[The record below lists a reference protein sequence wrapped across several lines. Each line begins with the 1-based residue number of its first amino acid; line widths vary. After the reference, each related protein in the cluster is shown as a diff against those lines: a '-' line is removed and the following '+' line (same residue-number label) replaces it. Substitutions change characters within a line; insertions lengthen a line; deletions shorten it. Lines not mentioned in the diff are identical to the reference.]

1 MLRNRIRKIC
11 DSVPGTFMN
20 KFILPATAA
29 LLFIVGWVSV
39 ANAQSVT
46 YQATFEGKWT
56 TAVSPGGVPGGAH
69 FTTLIGA
76 VHNSQVTFWDNGGTA
91 SPGME
96 SMAELGLTGAL
107 RSEIESKGSDVLATL
122 QQGISSGGTAS
133 ATFEFSASP
142 THSLVTLVTM
152 VAPSPDWFTG
162 VSGFSLRENGGWI
175 GSRTVDLFPYDA
187 GTEDGEGFS
196 LSNPPTSPQG
206 VITRIRGMGK
216 FSNEPIATLTFT
228 LQTPPDDPD
237 PPIDD
242 PDTPVDDPDPPVDD
256 GGLFELDTAGAAS
269 GAVFSG
275 GATIDGGMSYLE
287 EVPSSEPADLIVSF
301 RPAAADVGR
310 EADIYVILK
319 LPVHGYFQKISGGLW
334 LPLNLAELEELRPFA
349 RKILDER
356 ETITVVDD
364 LVGDVANMAGVT
376 IDAHV
381 AYAVGG
387 NLADLTY
394 NDESTPARMRIAA
407 ASLNE

>member
-1 MLRNRIRKIC
+1 
-11 DSVPGTFMN
+11 MN
-20 KFILPATAA
+20 KYILVATAA
-29 LLFIVGWVSV
+29 LLFAVGRASV

-46 YQATFEGKWT
+46 YQATFEGQWT

-76 VHNSQVTFWDNGGTA
+76 VHNSQVTFWSNGGTA

-237 PPIDD
+237 PPVDD
-242 PDTPVDDPDPPVDD
+242 PDPPVDDPDPPVDD

-301 RPAAADVGR
+301 RPAAADMGR

-319 LPVHGYFQKISGGLW
+319 LPGLGYFHKISGGLW
-334 LPLNLAELEELRPFA
+334 LPLNLAELDALRPFA

-407 ASLNE
+407 ASPNE

>member
-1 MLRNRIRKIC
+1 
-11 DSVPGTFMN
+11 
-20 KFILPATAA
+20 
-29 LLFIVGWVSV
+29 
-39 ANAQSVT
+39 T

-76 VHNSQVTFWDNGGTA
+76 VHNSQVTFWSNGGTA

-107 RSEIESKGSDVLATL
+107 RNEIESKGSDVLATL

-162 VSGFSLRENGGWI
+162 VSGFSLRENGEWI

-237 PPIDD
+237 PPVDD
-242 PDTPVDDPDPPVDD
+242 PDPPVDDPDPPVDD

-301 RPAAADVGR
+301 RPAPADVGR

>member
-1 MLRNRIRKIC
+1 
-11 DSVPGTFMN
+11 MN
-20 KFILPATAA
+20 KYILAATAV
-29 LLFIVGWVSV
+29 LLFAVGRASV

-46 YQATFEGKWT
+46 YQATFEGQWT

-76 VHNSQVTFWDNGGTA
+76 VHNSQITFWSNGGTA

-96 SMAELGLTGAL
+96 SMAELGLTSAL
-107 RSEIESKGSDVLATL
+107 GSEIESRGSDVLATL

-133 ATFEFSASP
+133 ATIEFSATP

-162 VSGFSLRENGGWI
+162 VSGLSLRANGEWLE
-175 GSRTVDLFPYDA
+175 SRTVDLFPYDA

-206 VITRIRGMGK
+206 VITRISGTGK

-237 PPIDD
+237 PPVDD
-242 PDTPVDDPDPPVDD
+242 PDPPVDDPDPPVDD

-275 GATIDGGMSYLE
+275 GATIDGGMSYVE

-319 LPVHGYFQKISGGLW
+319 LPERGYFQKISGGLW
-334 LPLNLAELEELRPFA
+334 LPLDLAELDALRPFA

-356 ETITVVDD
+356 ETITVVDG
-364 LVGDVANMAGVT
+364 LVGDVADMAGVT

-394 NDESTPARMRIAA
+394 NDESTPARMRIAEV
-407 ASLNE
+407 SPNE

>member
-1 MLRNRIRKIC
+1 M
-11 DSVPGTFMN
+11 
-20 KFILPATAA
+20 
-29 LLFIVGWVSV
+29 
-39 ANAQSVT
+39 T
-46 YQATFEGKWT
+46 YQATFEGQWT

-76 VHNSQVTFWDNGGTA
+76 IHNSQVTFWSNGGTA

-122 QQGISSGGTAS
+122 QQDISSGGTAS
-133 ATFEFSASP
+133 AMIEFSASP
-142 THSLVTLVTM
+142 THPLVTLVTM

-242 PDTPVDDPDPPVDD
+242 PDPPVDDPDPPVDD

>member
-1 MLRNRIRKIC
+1 
-11 DSVPGTFMN
+11 MN

-76 VHNSQVTFWDNGGTA
+76 VHNSRVTFWSNGGTA

-96 SMAELGLTGAL
+96 SMAELGLTSAL
-107 RSEIESKGSDVLATL
+107 RSEIESRGSDVLATL
-122 QQGISSGGTAS
+122 QQDISSGGTAS
-133 ATFEFSASP
+133 AMIEFSASP
-142 THSLVTLVTM
+142 THPLVTLVTM

-162 VSGFSLRENGGWI
+162 VSGFSLRENGEWI
-175 GSRTVDLFPYDA
+175 ESRTVDLFPYDA

-228 LQTPPDDPD
+228 LQTPPDDPE
-237 PPIDD
+237 PPVDD
-242 PDTPVDDPDPPVDD
+242 PNPPVDDPDPPVDD

-319 LPVHGYFQKISGGLW
+319 LSGHGYFQKISGGLW

-356 ETITVVDD
+356 ETIKVVDG

-394 NDESTPARMRIAA
+394 NDESTPARMRIAKV
-407 ASLNE
+407 LPNE

>member
-76 VHNSQVTFWDNGGTA
+76 VHNSQVTFWSNGGTA

-107 RSEIESKGSDVLATL
+107 RNEIESTGSDVLATL

-162 VSGFSLRENGGWI
+162 VS
-175 GSRTVDLFPYDA
+175 
-187 GTEDGEGFS
+187 
-196 LSNPPTSPQG
+196 
-206 VITRIRGMGK
+206 
-216 FSNEPIATLTFT
+216 
-228 LQTPPDDPD
+228 
-237 PPIDD
+237 
-242 PDTPVDDPDPPVDD
+242 
-256 GGLFELDTAGAAS
+256 
-269 GAVFSG
+269 
-275 GATIDGGMSYLE
+275 
-287 EVPSSEPADLIVSF
+287 
-301 RPAAADVGR
+301 
-310 EADIYVILK
+310 
-319 LPVHGYFQKISGGLW
+319 
-334 LPLNLAELEELRPFA
+334 
-349 RKILDER
+349 
-356 ETITVVDD
+356 
-364 LVGDVANMAGVT
+364 
-376 IDAHV
+376 
-381 AYAVGG
+381 
-387 NLADLTY
+387 
-394 NDESTPARMRIAA
+394 
-407 ASLNE
+407 